1 MLILMIDIFENIIKQ
16 KKLTIIKLLRL
27 INIYFM
33 LFKTVKIFNIYI
45 IILYS
50 HRYVLLLFF
59 FFFLCIFYD
68 IVEMLIHFSY

>member
-59 FFFLCIFYD
+59 FFYVSFTI
-68 IVEMLIHFSY
+68 

>member
-59 FFFLCIFYD
+59 FFLCIFYD